1 MSVFD
6 GPRARAHTRTRI
18 LLIDEDPYGSR
29 NVIQTL
35 VQGDPGYELLE
46 ASSLEGAL
54 KEVSACRP
62 DVLVVDLALRD
73 GAAGRAFQRLR
84 SAAPDPAIIVL
95 AERADEETAVRA
107 LQEGAQ
113 DYLVRDEL
121 SPDLLERAIRYAV
134 ERQRL
139 LLELRSRVADV
150 EAEDARFRT
159 IIQTTTDALVIV
171 DHVGAVR
178 FVNAAAEHL
187 FGRPAREL
195 LGKPF
200 GLPVV
205 VGETTEV
212 DIVRPGSTIVAELR
226 ASEIDWEGAPA
237 AIASLRDIT
246 ERKRAEERERTLIR
260 EQVARVEA
268 EASERRARFLAEV
281 GSALAESLDY
291 NLTLKRLAR
300 LAVPFLG
307 DWCVVDVIEEDGS
320 IRRVAVDCADP
331 AHSDL
336 AADIKALPTE
346 HNVLLGVSR
355 ILRDRRGE
363 LIAELTPEHIERLS
377 AVPERAELI
386 HRITPNSAMV
396 VPLVAR
402 GRPLGAILLASAQ
415 SQRTYKDR
423 DLEFAEEVAWR
434 AAIAVDNARLYQE
447 AQLAN
452 KAKADFLAIM
462 SHELRTPLNAVIG
475 YSDLLLMGVPAE
487 IPTTAVGHVDR
498 IRGSARHLLRLI
510 EEILTYAR
518 MEAGREQLDIQ
529 EFDSEAVI
537 RDVIALIEPLALD
550 RKLELVCRLPDHQ
563 VTLRSDPGKLQ
574 QILLNLLSNAVKF
587 TDNGEVGLE
596 FKVEGQTAQF
606 VVWDT
611 GIGLSP
617 ESARHIFEPF
627 WQAEQSRTRRAE
639 GTGLGLT
646 VARSLANLLGGDL
659 ELDSEIGQGT
669 RFTLHIPA
677 RVMLPRDPAEAR
689 PNLANSPPSRS
700 QSIDE

>member
-1 MSVFD
+1 M
-6 GPRARAHTRTRI
+6 
-18 LLIDEDPYGSR
+18 
-29 NVIQTL
+29 
-35 VQGDPGYELLE
+35 
-46 ASSLEGAL
+46 
-54 KEVSACRP
+54 
-62 DVLVVDLALRD
+62 
-73 GAAGRAFQRLR
+73 
-84 SAAPDPAIIVL
+84 
-95 AERADEETAVRA
+95 
-107 LQEGAQ
+107 
-113 DYLVRDEL
+113 
-121 SPDLLERAIRYAV
+121 
-134 ERQRL
+134 
-139 LLELRSRVADV
+139 
-150 EAEDARFRT
+150 EAEEARFRT

-171 DHVGAVR
+171 DHGGAVR

-187 FGRPAREL
+187 FGRPAGEL
-195 LGKPF
+195 LGEPF

-212 DIVRPGSTIVAELR
+212 DIVRPGSTVVAELR

-237 AIASLRDIT
+237 AIASLRNIT

-281 GSALAESLDY
+281 GSALADSLDY
-291 NLTLKRLAR
+291 NLTLKRLAH

-363 LIAELTPEHIERLS
+363 LIAELTPEHLERLS

-386 HRITPNSAMV
+386 RRITPNSAMV

-415 SQRTYKDR
+415 SQRTYKER

-487 IPTTAVGHVDR
+487 IPTPAVAHVNR

-529 EFDSEAVI
+529 EFDSETVI
-537 RDVIALIEPLALD
+537 REVIVLIEPLALD
-550 RKLELVCRLPDHQ
+550 RKLELVCRLPDNQ
-563 VTLRSDPGKLQ
+563 VTLNSDPGKLQ
-574 QILLNLLSNAVKF
+574 QVLLNLLSNAVKF
-587 TDNGEVGLE
+587 TDKGEVGLE

-606 VVWDT
+606 VVWDMGSASAGKARAT
-611 GIGLSP
+611 SSSRSGKPSSP
-617 ESARHIFEPF
+617 GRGGPRERVWASRSRAAWRPCWAETSSWILRWREEP
-627 WQAEQSRTRRAE
+627 ASLCISRRASCCPRNRSNDRPRQTPGPIRRSRLIGVGWE
-639 GTGLGLT
+639 RT
-646 VARSLANLLGGDL
+646 VGGG
-659 ELDSEIGQGT
+659 SVGGGG
-669 RFTLHIPA
+669 A
-677 RVMLPRDPAEAR
+677 GGGGGCAYWEAC
-689 PNLANSPPSRS
+689 
-700 QSIDE
+700 